1 VTEEETAETEEEQ
14 EAEEAEEAEKAE
26 EKPKKSKK
34 AKKKSSRERNTI
46 YIGKKPLMS
55 YALAALLQFN
65 AGSDEIII
73 KARGRAIST
82 AVDVAE
88 VVKRRLYAD
97 MVDVKSIDIGTEVLG
112 EEQRNVSTM
121 SIVLEKTK

>member
-1 VTEEETAETEEEQ
+1 MSKEETAETVEEV
-14 EAEEAEEAEKAE
+14 E
-26 EKPKKSKK
+26 EKPAK
-34 AKKKSSRERNTI
+34 AEKPKRRVSRPKRKTSGDRNTI

-73 KARGRAIST
+73 KARGRSIST

-88 VVKRRLYAD
+88 VIKRRLYAD
-97 MVDVKSIDIGTEVLG
+97 MVEIKDIAIDTEVLG
-112 EEQRNVSTM
+112 EEQRNVSTVE
-121 SIVLEKTK
+121 IVLVKK

>member
-1 VTEEETAETEEEQ
+1 MSKEETAETVEEVE
-14 EAEEAEEAEKAE
+14 EKPAEKPAEAEK
-26 EKPKKSKK
+26 PKRRV
-34 AKKKSSRERNTI
+34 SRPKRKTSGDRNTI

-73 KARGRAIST
+73 KARGRSIST

-88 VVKRRLYAD
+88 VIKRRLYAD
-97 MVDVKSIDIGTEVLG
+97 MVEIKDIAIDTEVLG
-112 EEQRNVSTM
+112 EEQRNVSTVE
-121 SIVLEKTK
+121 IVLVKK